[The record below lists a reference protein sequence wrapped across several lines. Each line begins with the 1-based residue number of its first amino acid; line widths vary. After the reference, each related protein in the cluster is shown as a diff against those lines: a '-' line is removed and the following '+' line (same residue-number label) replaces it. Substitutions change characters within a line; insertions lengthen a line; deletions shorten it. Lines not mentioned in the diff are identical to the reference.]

1 VRDDRDVSALFAA
14 VDAYLRE
21 QRRPWSAYPATF
33 CARCGR
39 RIVAGDGQIDLA
51 LLYPA
56 RRCAACYDH
65 ESHGGV
71 DDKPDGHGGMAALM
85 QCDVGGAVCYA
96 PRKRVNYQ
104 STNWCARHRIWCQR
118 LVLSYLVVYTERG
131 NTSYYYSDTYPVLR
145 CQDEYVR
152 GLPNYHWRAGAQYE
166 RQSVAVVLCVSAH
179 DPPNRR
185 ATRASRWCGHC
196 AEWIDAKGSWG
207 GTSARS

>member
-14 VDAYLRE
+14 VDAYLRGR
-21 QRRPWSAYPATF
+21 RRPWSAYPATF

-104 STNWCARHRIWCQR
+104 FTNWCARHRIWCQR
-118 LVLSYLVVYTERG
+118 LGRALSCGKVVVAAG
-131 NTSYYYSDTYPVLR
+131 SDGKGGGEGGG
-145 CQDEYVR
+145 DD
-152 GLPNYHWRAGAQYE
+152 A
-166 RQSVAVVLCVSAH
+166 AVCL
-179 DPPNRR
+179 
-185 ATRASRWCGHC
+185 
-196 AEWIDAKGSWG
+196 
-207 GTSARS
+207 AR

>member
-1 VRDDRDVSALFAA
+1 MRDDRDVSALFAA
-14 VDAYLRE
+14 VDAYLRGR
-21 QRRPWSAYPATF
+21 RRPWSAYPATF

-104 STNWCARHRIWCQR
+104 FTNWCARHRIWCQR

-131 NTSYYYSDTYPVLR
+131 NTCYASARTTRPTGEPRELV
-145 CQDEYVR
+145 
-152 GLPNYHWRAGAQYE
+152 AGADIVRNGSKPKGLGVGQA
-166 RQSVAVVLCVSAH
+166 RVPDGDASAEGY
-179 DPPNRR
+179 R
-185 ATRASRWCGHC
+185 
-196 AEWIDAKGSWG
+196 
-207 GTSARS
+207 